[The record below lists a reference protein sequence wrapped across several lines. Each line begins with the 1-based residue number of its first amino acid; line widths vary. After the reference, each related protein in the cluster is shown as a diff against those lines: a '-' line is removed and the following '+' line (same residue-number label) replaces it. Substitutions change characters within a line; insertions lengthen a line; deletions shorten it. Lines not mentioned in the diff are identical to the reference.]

1 MNKYVI
7 IYDDNMKLYDSYL
20 VITGKNAKNALYNYY
35 HCNFERVYGDKKKY
49 ADVILIKGDYKD
61 NTIIPNGVYREY
73 CYSII
78 KD

>member
-1 MNKYVI
+1 VNKYVI

-49 ADVILIKGDYKD
+49 ANVILVKGDYRD
-61 NTIIPNGVYREY
+61 NIITPSGAYREY